1 MKDAINKTKA
11 PGENESAVQPAG
23 CRFVYISPIGK
34 MIGYASDK
42 LEKLYFASGDEVLSG
57 GGVFCQTNEYNY
69 TAKLTVSWLDIYFLG
84 RNPDFEVPVRL
95 SGTAFQLEV
104 WEMLRDIPYGQTV
117 TYGEIAEKI
126 AQKHGIKRM
135 SAQAVGGA
143 VGRNSV
149 NIIVPCH
156 RVVGKN
162 GSLVGYAGGIERKR
176 YLLLSEGAL

>member
-1 MKDAINKTKA
+1 MKDAVNMTKA
-11 PGENESAVQPAG
+11 PGEKESAVQPAG
-23 CRFVYISPIGK
+23 CRFEYISPIGK
-34 MIGYASDK
+34 MTGYASDK

-69 TAKLTVSWLDIYFLG
+69 TAKLTVSWRDIYFSG

-117 TYGEIAEKI
+117 TYGEIAERI

-143 VGRNSV
+143 VGRNPV